1 MTQITTVP
9 LETADFLLG
18 RLISIIKSNDEL
30 NKQVIEFKETNER
43 QFNYILKQNEEIA
56 LLGKRLHEAT
66 QPKKRRGRPKGS
78 KNKAK
83 VVSK

>member
-1 MTQITTVP
+1 MTQMTTVP

-18 RLISIIKSNDEL
+18 RLIATIKSNDEL
-30 NKQVIEFKETNER
+30 NKQVIDYKERNER
-43 QFNYILKQNEEIA
+43 QFNYIQKQNEEIA
-56 LLGKRLHEAT
+56 LLSKRLHEAT

-78 KNKAK
+78 KSKAK